1 MKKFLVAAI
10 ALLLSAG
17 AFASNSGISGNQ
29 NTATTVKRVAT
40 TNNATSQAVK
50 NAATDD
56 FGFRLMLFTLE
67 RMTDRMKNVKTYQD
81 LEEIQNIQEEFAPI
95 LTEEQKAYVLTAA
108 DKEKLKNVTIEF
120 YKYAVPVALKYSKEI
135 EMTNEE
141 ILKLPTDI
149 LDSIDKATT
158 FGQLYL
164 ED

>member
-29 NTATTVKRVAT
+29 NTATAVKRVAT

-50 NAATDD
+50 NVATDD
-56 FGFRLMLFTLE
+56 FGFRLTLFIIE
-67 RMTDRMKNVKTYQD
+67 RMTDRMKKVKTYQD
-81 LEEIQNIQEEFAPI
+81 FEEIQIIQEEFTPI

-120 YKYAVPVALKYSKEI
+120 FKYAVPVELKYSKEM

-141 ILKLPTDI
+141 ILKLPNDI

-158 FGQLYL
+158 FGQFYL

>member
-29 NTATTVKRVAT
+29 NTATAVKRVAT

-158 FGQLYL
+158 FGQFYL

>member
-29 NTATTVKRVAT
+29 NTAAAVKRVAT
-40 TNNATSQAVK
+40 TNNASTQAVK

-56 FGFRLMLFTLE
+56 FGFRLVLFTLE

-158 FGQLYL
+158 FGQFYL

>member
-29 NTATTVKRVAT
+29 NTATAVKRVAT

-50 NAATDD
+50 NAATDG

-108 DKEKLKNVTIEF
+108 DKEKLKNATIEF

-158 FGQLYL
+158 FGQFYL